1 LAGHTEPK
9 TETRARLNRER
20 VLRAAVALADQ
31 EGIQALSMRRLA
43 RELGVE
49 AMSLYNHVANKDDL
63 LEGMLDIVTGEIEV
77 PADGH
82 DWKAALR
89 RSAVSAYETFVR
101 HPWACSL
108 MHATPRISD
117 ARMLWMEGVLRTL
130 RHAGFSADLTHH
142 AYHALDSHIT
152 GFTLWLVSMPFDSHE
167 ELVDLAKT
175 FLPTISADEYPYVI
189 EHAQQHME
197 APDPD
202 EPSEF
207 EFGLDLILDGL
218 ERLRDAEPN

>member
-1 LAGHTEPK
+1 MMAGQTEAK
-9 TETRARLNRER
+9 TETRVRLSRER
-20 VLRAAVALADQ
+20 VLRAALTLAD
-31 EGIQALSMRRLA
+31 EDGIQALSMRRLA

-49 AMSLYNHVANKDDL
+49 AMSLYNHVANKDDI

-77 PADGH
+77 PADGA

-89 RSAVSAYETFVR
+89 RSAISAYEAFVR

-108 MHATPRISD
+108 MHTTPRISD

-130 RHAGFSADLTHH
+130 RRAGFSADLTHH

-152 GFTLWLVSMPFDSHE
+152 GFTLWLVSMPFDSRE
-167 ELVDLAKT
+167 ELLDLAKA
-175 FLPTISADEYPYVI
+175 FLPQISADEYPYVI
-189 EHAQQHME
+189 EHAQQHMAE
-197 APDPD
+197 PSPD

-218 ERLRDAEPN
+218 ERLRDTA